1 MLKLLGA
8 AAVFCAVSWCGL
20 DRAGWYRRRLDCLRT
35 WQSAILEGERML
47 CDLGMSTPDYLERL
61 RELPLL
67 LTMAEQCLIDLKR
80 EQRLGEGWTRAVS
93 DALFPLNQDELE
105 AISALGWVLG
115 RYEAEEQRRTLEDTR
130 KRLEAFTARAE
141 EEKARLGRMWSVLGL
156 TAGALAVVLLY

>member
-35 WQSAILEGERML
+35 WQTAVLEGERML
-47 CDLGMSTPDYLERL
+47 CDLGASTPDYLERL

-67 LTMAEQCLIDLKR
+67 RPMAEQCLIALKQ
-80 EQRLGEGWTRAVS
+80 EQRLGKAWTQAVS
-93 DALFPLNQDELE
+93 DAVFPLYQEELE
-105 AISALGWVLG
+105 AVSGLGRVLG
-115 RYEAEEQRRTLEDTR
+115 RYDAEEQRRALEDVR
-130 KRLEAFTARAE
+130 KRLEGFTARAE
-141 EEKARLGRMWSVLGL
+141 EERARLGRMWSVLGL